1 MKFQGDKMPRII
13 ERYKDNLILCCR
25 CKRYL
30 PREAFFESHLK
41 RNQFD
46 CKECHRKY
54 VNEYNHKR
62 GVKTWEE
69 RKKEQEENRQKEFPS
84 DPYQQQPYQQIN
96 STIERLLKAR
106 GEYQQKE
113 DHVCGYC
120 DLQAT
125 VGLNGKKYC
134 RKHFLIHCLTL
145 GKSLTNTCN
154 LSSEEPQRKIKILE
168 ELEKLG
174 VNLD

>member
-1 MKFQGDKMPRII
+1 MKFQGDEMPKIV
-13 ERYKDNLILCCR
+13 ERYQGSLILCSACQ
-25 CKRYL
+25 RYL
-30 PREAFFESHLK
+30 PKESFFENHLK
-41 RNQFD
+41 KNQFD

-54 VNEYNHKR
+54 VNDYNHKH
-62 GVKTWEE
+62 GVKSWEE
-69 RKKEQEENRQKEFPS
+69 RKKEREQNKHKDFLSE
-84 DPYQQQPYQQIN
+84 PYQEIN
-96 STIERLLKAR
+96 QTIERLIKKR

-125 VGLNGKKYC
+125 VGLNGKEYC

-145 GKSLTNTCN
+145 GKPLTQTCN

-174 VNLD
+174 VNID

>member
-1 MKFQGDKMPRII
+1 MPKIV
-13 ERYKDNLILCCR
+13 ERYQGSLILCSA

-30 PREAFFESHLK
+30 PRESFFEHLLRK
-41 RNQFD
+41 RQFE

-54 VNEYNHKR
+54 INDYNHR
-62 GVKTWEE
+62 HGVKSREE
-69 RKKEQEENRQKEFPS
+69 WKKEQEENRQEFLLE
-84 DPYQQQPYQQIN
+84 PYQEIN
-96 STIERLLKAR
+96 QTIERLLKER

-113 DHVCGYC
+113 DNLCGYC

-125 VGLNGKKYC
+125 VGLNGKEYC

-145 GKSLTNTCN
+145 GKPLTKTSN

-174 VNLD
+174 VNID